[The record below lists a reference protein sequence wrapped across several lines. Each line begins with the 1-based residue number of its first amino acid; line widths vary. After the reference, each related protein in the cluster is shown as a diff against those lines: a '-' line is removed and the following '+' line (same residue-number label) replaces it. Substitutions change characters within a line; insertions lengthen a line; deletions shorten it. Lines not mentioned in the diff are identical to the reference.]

1 MLLHGVD
8 VIGLSGMMTSAHTD
22 ADVDKTVEAVA
33 ATVDLLQE

>member
-1 MLLHGVD
+1 LHGVD
-8 VIGLSGMMTSAHTD
+8 VIGLSGMTTSAHTD